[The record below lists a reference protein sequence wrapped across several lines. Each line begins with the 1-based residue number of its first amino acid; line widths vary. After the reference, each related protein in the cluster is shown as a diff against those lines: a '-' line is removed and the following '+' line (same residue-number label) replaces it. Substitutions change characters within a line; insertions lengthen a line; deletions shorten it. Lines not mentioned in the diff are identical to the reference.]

1 MYGNGLFAQA
11 SLLTAALSVP
21 PTNRRGAE
29 AAGKSAAIGGI
40 LLAVIEGVGIMFTK
54 MVSDP
59 STTGALLSDDM
70 MKDQLQQQHQQA
82 LDQAKKNAEQDDTK
96 GGWWSEGGS
105 DGGAAPTVGLASGA
119 SS

>member
-1 MYGNGLFAQA
+1 MCCRQNAGGLK
-11 SLLTAALSVP
+11 AA
-21 PTNRRGAE
+21 T
-29 AAGKSAAIGGI
+29 KSAAIGGI

-96 GGWWSEGGS
+96 GGWWSEGDS
-105 DGGAAPTVGLASGA
+105 EGGAAPSAVGLASGA